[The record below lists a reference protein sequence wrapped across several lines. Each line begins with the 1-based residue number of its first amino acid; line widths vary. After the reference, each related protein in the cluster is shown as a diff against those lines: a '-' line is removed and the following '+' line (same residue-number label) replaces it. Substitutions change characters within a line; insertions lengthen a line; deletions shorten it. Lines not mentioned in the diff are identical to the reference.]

1 MPCEP
6 AQDRR
11 RPGGG
16 IDRRRFLVATA
27 ALFGASGAAAARTSG
42 RSVDRIEL
50 RRQGIVGTLFVPSD
64 AAENPA
70 VVSLAGAMGGLWE
83 APARALAEAGFA
95 ALALATHGFPGL
107 PPRLSRVPIEPVE
120 AAIDYVRRRVRPRG
134 GLVALRGWSRGGE
147 LALLTASLV
156 PAVAAVVAYAP
167 RCYVALEHGRPNNF
181 GDPDAAPA
189 WTRGGLPLEGTPLPA
204 AMRADP
210 DHPTLEDLHGIA
222 VERIAGPVMLVSGAA
237 DTGLAGTTASRGCR
251 SVMRRLDLFGVPHRR
266 VHLDFPEAGHDI
278 AEPPPFRGPASEGG
292 GFPGDAAAVARSWP
306 ASLDFL
312 ATLRGENLP

>member
-1 MPCEP
+1 MPFDP
-6 AQDRR
+6 GADRR
-11 RPGGG
+11 RRSGA
-16 IDRRRFLVATA
+16 IDRRRFLLATA
-27 ALFGASGAAAARTSG
+27 ALFGATGVASARTSG
-42 RSVDRIEL
+42 RSVDRIDLGEG
-50 RRQGIVGTLFVPSD
+50 GIVGTLFVPSD
-64 AAENPA
+64 ATENPA

-120 AAIDYVRRRVRPRG
+120 AAIELVRRRARPRG

-156 PAVAAVVAYAP
+156 PTVAAVVAYAP

-189 WTRGGLPLEGTPLPA
+189 WTRGRVALEGVPLPI

-266 VHLDFPEAGHDI
+266 VHLDFPDAGHAI
-278 AEPPPFRGPASEGG
+278 AEPPPSRGPAGEGG
-292 GFPGDAAAVARSWP
+292 GLTGDAAAIARSWP
-306 ASLDFL
+306 ESLAFL
-312 ATLRGENLP
+312 ATLRGEIRP